1 MDVVQLHQFTMNP
14 HTFRSETCYSAF
26 MLALFLLRVS
36 SKQSHFTLCMREQIC
51 IQKWKERYMLFYTPV
66 RKYCRC
72 FLHHVNQ
79 LLFILNHTLKIAVH
93 TKKTLQDTFGDFSK
107 DIHKISFSIPI
118 ILIKPRALVPDTQQ
132 TSRQNLLL
140 CANLISESYSNRT
153 PCVLVKIWS

>member
-1 MDVVQLHQFTMNP
+1 MF
-14 HTFRSETCYSAF
+14 
-26 MLALFLLRVS
+26 S
-36 SKQSHFTLCMREQIC
+36 SSCKPAA
-51 IQKWKERYMLFYTPV
+51 FYTESHSEDSCSH
-66 RKYCRC
+66 K
-72 FLHHVNQ
+72 
-79 LLFILNHTLKIAVH
+79 
-93 TKKTLQDTFGDFSK
+93 KKTLQDTFGDFSK